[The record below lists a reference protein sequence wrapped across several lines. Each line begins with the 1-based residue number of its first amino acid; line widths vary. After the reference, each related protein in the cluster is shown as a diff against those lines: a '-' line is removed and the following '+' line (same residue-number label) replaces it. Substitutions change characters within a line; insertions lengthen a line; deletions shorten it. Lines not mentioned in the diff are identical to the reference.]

1 MATRGSGAT
10 MITSNPSQPFL
21 FSVTMDSSKKKI
33 KIQAKNKLKSEE
45 QYYNEFTA
53 DGLKKIGFEQS
64 VKGFYNR
71 LKMAIE
77 SKSPDELKAY
87 YNTNSNSLRIILE
100 QIDKFDDE
108 PTKWPIVLKKRKIEK
123 KIGSSDSLTSF
134 GSSSSINDSSN
145 EAAMKQIQFVVK
157 QVKEKF
163 NNEKEERLKLEE
175 RIQALEQLCT
185 KLTKKLV
192 KVTNDLKKEKEKN
205 NQHSLGSDD
214 LFGSKEQKQ
223 QSPQKGGGGGVGSKG
238 DDGELESKF
247 VELKTN
253 METIEKKWGNELH
266 IINQKMDDI
275 RPKLV
280 RLKTRRDFASEQAF
294 IDYIT
299 NKLEQW
305 DANKFGP
312 ILVRVMNNATGKAKH
327 FIGYVGEPQKWNH
340 TICKVQWFGL
350 GKKLP
355 EAVEWKA
362 LDVFLPLSSFYYP
375 DCPHARA
382 YGSRNDANK
391 QQL

>member
-1 MATRGSGAT
+1 
-10 MITSNPSQPFL
+10 
-21 FSVTMDSSKKKI
+21 
-33 KIQAKNKLKSEE
+33 
-45 QYYNEFTA
+45 
-53 DGLKKIGFEQS
+53 
-64 VKGFYNR
+64 
-71 LKMAIE
+71 
-77 SKSPDELKAY
+77 
-87 YNTNSNSLRIILE
+87 
-100 QIDKFDDE
+100 
-108 PTKWPIVLKKRKIEK
+108 
-123 KIGSSDSLTSF
+123 
-134 GSSSSINDSSN
+134 
-145 EAAMKQIQFVVK
+145 MKQIQFVVK

-163 NNEKEERLKLEE
+163 AGEKEERLKLEE

-192 KVTNDLKKEKEKN
+192 KVTNDLKKEKHK
-205 NQHSLGSDD
+205 HSRDRLKSTESDD
-214 LFGSKEQKQ
+214 IFATHKQEQKM
-223 QSPQKGGGGGVGSKG
+223 QSPNFNGTGGNSDEMGTQLSEMKTSM
-238 DDGELESKF
+238 DKLES
-247 VELKTN
+247 
-253 METIEKKWGNELH
+253 KWGNELH

-312 ILVRVMNNATGKAKH
+312 ILVRVMQSASGKAKH

-382 YGSRNDANK
+382 YSSRNEK
-391 QQL
+391 K